1 MRIIGHIEHP
11 SLKVTIFKMDNKL
24 SVKFENSLYEQT
36 YKFRDGQEIDSVE
49 AVQALVDDTL
59 LEGVQQNFM
68 AMHRINQEALGRR
81 YNASEEEF
89 ERII

>member
-36 YKFRDGQEIDSVE
+36 YKFRDGQGIDSVE
-49 AVQALVDDTL
+49 AVQALVDDTF
-59 LEGVQQNFM
+59 LEGIQQNFM
-68 AMHRINQEALGRR
+68 AMHRLNQEASGRR
-81 YNASEEEF
+81 NNASEEEF